1 MKISWTPTARK
12 TYFKVLDYLEEAWT
26 KKEIKNFVDKVEDV
40 LKLIVDDPH
49 MFEASRKCK
58 NVRKG
63 FITKHN
69 SLYYRI
75 KPRKKELEL
84 ITFWDNRQDP
94 KKLAYWED

>member
-12 TYFKVLDYLEEAWT
+12 TYFKVLDHLAEEWT
-26 KKEIKNFVDKVEDV
+26 KREVENFINEVESLLEQIKSNPE
-40 LKLIVDDPH
+40 
-49 MFEASRKCK
+49 MFQASRNKK

-63 FITKHN
+63 LITKHN
-69 SLYYRI
+69 TLYFRI

-94 KKLAYWED
+94 KKLAC